1 MVSYARHELDIEKT
15 LSLEHRCRYCASTTR
30 AVVQAV
36 GMGTQLG
43 GSMAGP
49 TEAQRRAL
57 ERQALADLGPDARES
72 LGLVPCPKCRRRNV
86 GTIVWVS
93 LRASMLAVLVGIV
106 VACFGIA
113 GLDML
118 GVFGSRYSHHDASD
132 YLVWAVPIFLVST
145 LALEALIVGER
156 MVRAKKAVRFVD
168 SGGPVGEADSAAD

>member
-1 MVSYARHELDIEKT
+1 MVRYARHQLEVEKT
-15 LSLEHRCRYCASTTR
+15 LSLEHRCRYCNRATP
-30 AVVQAV
+30 AVVRAL
-36 GMGTQLG
+36 GMGTELG

-57 ERQALADLGPDARES
+57 ERQAMADLGPDARES
-72 LGLVPCPKCRRRNV
+72 LGLVPCPSCGRRNTR
-86 GTIVWVS
+86 TIVWVC
-93 LRASMLAVLVGIV
+93 LRAAILTVLVGLV

-113 GLDML
+113 GLDTI
-118 GVFGSRYSHHDASD
+118 GVFGSRYAHHEASD

-156 MVRAKKAVRFVD
+156 MRRAAKAVRFVD